1 MQDAPTFTSAA
12 EQAAL
17 RRREVLPKQQ
27 HRQVSR
33 LPRQHDCVDSTG
45 CRSHSYGSGGVFP
58 DKRKLSAPLSR
69 HIGILYYSRFWSRAA
84 RPVKRPRPYSALA
97 GR

>member
-12 EQAAL
+12 EQAAAL

-45 CRSHSYGSGGVFP
+45 LVLDNAVHRVVHVVLCQLRSTFT
-58 DKRKLSAPLSR
+58 
-69 HIGILYYSRFWSRAA
+69 
-84 RPVKRPRPYSALA
+84 
-97 GR
+97 

>member
-12 EQAAL
+12 EQAAAL

-27 HRQVSR
+27 HQQVSR

-45 CRSHSYGSGGVFP
+45 HGGLQDSTCGHCCGWACGCAGSRWP
-58 DKRKLSAPLSR
+58 
-69 HIGILYYSRFWSRAA
+69 
-84 RPVKRPRPYSALA
+84 
-97 GR
+97 